1 MSSTD
6 SLRGWLREQIAAVLG
21 RKSTPPPFIVW
32 CDPEREW
39 RDLLTAAAE
48 GEAFELW
55 AEEVHELLLRE
66 RFHTTPRAPRVV
78 WLPVAWAEIGYF
90 KVFELQA
97 AAVKQWTP
105 AEALAE
111 YGVEISPEQLA
122 ELASLLPAHMKEW
135 IDRPRDAWKELTVG
149 TAEGTLVD
157 DDRILE
163 VLAGAEAD
171 FGKLVAEDRFAVFA
185 RRVMEDFG
193 LPAPKAGSAEAWRRE
208 ALAALLCTDAAIQ
221 CPDNPPGEPARIIP
235 AGAARNRAMKLLAHW
250 TKQVDLAE
258 AFEKLAPQADSLTS
272 LAHWAGNVGTLPGP
286 LLSPAAEAGL
296 YEAEVKKLATVET
309 VEGLARHLESQHQAY
324 HEHARAFWGRRA
336 KATFP
341 WGSLAE
347 LAEVA
352 SLISEHNGTEQGWKS
367 TEDAVRW
374 FTTVGWQV
382 DHAGEKL
389 FREGVHAA
397 MELGGLVKVRDTL
410 RKAYLRHLDR
420 VNAVFSELLAA
431 GGTGGVG
438 LPLAGE
444 SIRELVSG
452 ASIKAPVAV
461 LLLDACRY
469 DLGCRLADAL
479 NQGEPAPRARVS
491 ACRSPVPS
499 ITPLGMS
506 ACLPVS
512 EDALRVEAIESS
524 PFWRITTDGFEGNL
538 AIADQRRQWLCSNL
552 KLKDKAIL
560 NVADVLAPS
569 ESAPVSAKALGR
581 LVFVF
586 GDEFDTDGHEG
597 RLKLTGTQE
606 HLERY
611 AYAMRR
617 LRDAGYST
625 VVVVTDHGFF
635 HWDPAPDE
643 REFPKPTGDIRWES
657 RRAIVGHEL
666 EEGASIK
673 LSVTGGQMDCCI
685 PRGVASFKTYGGL
698 GFFHGGA
705 TLQELIIPVVV
716 AEWPKKA
723 RKVQVVLKPLA
734 QITSLAQ
741 RVEVGPAGQ
750 RALIGGVDEN
760 LLSRQ
765 VVVKVVDGSGKL
777 LFRSQP
783 VSVEPGGEIQA
794 AQLAK
799 VSTAEAAAGA
809 KVLLQA
815 VDADDE
821 ELLDRREV
829 TLAISVSEWD

>member
-1 MSSTD
+1 MSATD

-21 RKSTPPPFIVW
+21 RKSAPPPFIVW
-32 CDPEREW
+32 CDPARVW
-39 RDLLTAAAE
+39 RDLLLAAAE
-48 GEAFELW
+48 GGAFELW
-55 AEEVHELLLRE
+55 ADEVHELLLRE

-78 WLPVAWAEIGYF
+78 WLPVAWADIGYF

-105 AEALAE
+105 AEALVE
-111 YGVEISPEQLA
+111 YGVEISPQQLA
-122 ELASLLPAHMKEW
+122 ELAPLLPAHMKEW

-163 VLAGAEAD
+163 VLAGAEAGFD
-171 FGKLVAEDRFAVFA
+171 KLVAEDRFAVFA
-185 RRVMEDFG
+185 RRVKDDFG
-193 LPAPKAGSAEAWRRE
+193 LPAPKAENAEAWRRE
-208 ALAALLCTDAAIQ
+208 ALATMLCTDAAIQ
-221 CPDNPPGEPARIIP
+221 CPANPPGEPARIIP
-235 AGAARNRAMKLLAHW
+235 AGAARDRAVKLLGRW

-258 AFEKLAPQADSLTS
+258 LFEKLAPQADGMTS
-272 LAHWAGNVGTLPGP
+272 LAHWAGNIGSLPRP
-286 LLSPAAEAGL
+286 LHSPAAEAQL
-296 YEAEVKKLATVET
+296 FEAEVTKLAAVET
-309 VEGLARHLESQHQAY
+309 VGELARHLESQQQAY
-324 HEHARAFWGRRA
+324 REHAKAFWGSRA
-336 KATFP
+336 KVPIP
-341 WGSLAE
+341 WGSLSE

-352 SLISEHNGTEQGWKS
+352 GLISEHNGTEQGWKS

-374 FTTVGWQV
+374 FTAAGWQV

-389 FREGVHAA
+389 FLENAQAARE
-397 MELGGLVKVRDTL
+397 LDGLVKVRSTL

-431 GGTGGVG
+431 SGTGGVG
-438 LPLAGE
+438 LPFAGE

-452 ASIKAPVAV
+452 ASTKAPVAV
-461 LLLDACRY
+461 LVLDACRY
-469 DLGCRLADAL
+469 DLGCRLADAM

-491 ACRSPVPS
+491 ACRSTVPS

-506 ACLPVS
+506 ACLPLA
-512 EDALRVEAIESS
+512 EDALRVEAIETS
-524 PFWRITTDGFEGNL
+524 PFWSITTDGFGGNL
-538 AIADQRRQWLCSNL
+538 AIADQRRQWLRSNL

-560 NVADVLAPS
+560 RVEDVLSPS
-569 ESAPVSAKALGR
+569 ESAPISAKALGR

-586 GDEFDTDGHEG
+586 GDEFDTEGHDG

-611 AYAMRR
+611 AHAMRR

-643 REFPKPTGDIRWES
+643 REFPKPKGDICWES

-666 EEGASIK
+666 EGGPSVK

-734 QITSLAQ
+734 QITSVAQ

-750 RALIGGVDEN
+750 RALIGGPDEN

-783 VSVEPGGEIQA
+783 VSVEPGGDVQA
-794 AQLAK
+794 VQLAK
-799 VSTAEAAAGA
+799 VSTAEAPAGA
-809 KVLLQA
+809 KVTLQA

-821 ELLDRREV
+821 ELLDHREV
-829 TLAISVSEWD
+829 TLAIGVSEWD